1 MGSNLE
7 KLFCTIMNNRI
18 VTFLKR
24 RSILHK
30 SQIGFLPKQRTS
42 DHIYSLHT
50 LINKNLKGKQR
61 KIFTCF
67 VDLKKAF
74 DSVWHD
80 GLLYKLLQIG
90 IGGKTFDVIQ
100 SMYRNSRCAV
110 KIGNCRT
117 AFFQQGRGVRQ
128 GCSLSPTL
136 FNIYINDEEEEEL
149 LPSGHQAPKHKLCFI
164 NTHKTHCQLLYVQYH
179 EQPVC
184 TSLLFTSLFIKSQYT
199 VFCFLFLYILLF
211 FLHILLF
218 FCTSHCLLHISLS
231 FAHLIVFCTSY
242 CFALFYFIAHFILIS
257 PFLTIC
263 MPLCYVTYIICIL
276 IVLHC
281 PLSGPDSIAFHF

>member
-1 MGSNLE
+1 MWYGNSSNQDCKALQRVVRLAERISGSALPSLQHIYLKRCRSRAAKILKDSTHPGNH
-7 KLFCTIMNNRI
+7 LFC
-18 VTFLKR
+18 
-24 RSILHK
+24 
-30 SQIGFLPKQRTS
+30 
-42 DHIYSLHT
+42 
-50 LINKNLKGKQR
+50 
-61 KIFTCF
+61 
-67 VDLKKAF
+67 
-74 DSVWHD
+74 
-80 GLLYKLLQIG
+80 
-90 IGGKTFDVIQ
+90 
-100 SMYRNSRCAV
+100 
-110 KIGNCRT
+110 
-117 AFFQQGRGVRQ
+117 
-128 GCSLSPTL
+128 
-136 FNIYINDEEEEEL
+136 L
-149 LPSGHQAPKHKLCFI
+149 LPSGRRFRSMMAKTERLRKSFFPQAIRLLNKNSQDPLLTVNIITFSSL
-164 NTHKTHCQLLYVQYH
+164 LLYVHYH

-184 TSLLFTSLFIKSQYT
+184 TSLLFTLLFIKSQYT

-281 PLSGPDSIAFHF
+281 H

>member
-1 MGSNLE
+1 
-7 KLFCTIMNNRI
+7 MNNRI
-18 VTFLKR
+18 VTFLTR

-117 AFFQQGRGVRQ
+117 AFFQQGSWSEGRDAVWAQPCSTSTSTSWQKLWTAPATSRASLYMTPKSNACCMRTTWFWCPPQPRVSSTAWPCWNSTVRNGLWRSTWTKPESWCSRRRPGLREADTSSVTEEKSWSTAPATLTWASRSLHRGASVWLWRPCMRRP
-128 GCSLSPTL
+128 GGH
-136 FNIYINDEEEEEL
+136 FM
-149 LPSGHQAPKHKLCFI
+149 PSNHGLA
-164 NTHKTHCQLLYVQYH
+164 N
-179 EQPVC
+179 
-184 TSLLFTSLFIKSQYT
+184 
-199 VFCFLFLYILLF
+199 
-211 FLHILLF
+211 
-218 FCTSHCLLHISLS
+218 
-231 FAHLIVFCTSY
+231 
-242 CFALFYFIAHFILIS
+242 
-257 PFLTIC
+257 
-263 MPLCYVTYIICIL
+263 
-276 IVLHC
+276 
-281 PLSGPDSIAFHF
+281 